1 MSLHV
6 SRWTCHILLCYC
18 AISSCEMLIR
28 VYVLLFLVGAFS
40 VVGGVIVNN
49 ICEIRPVMCNRTIEI
64 LIHIMDQ
71 MSHDANSLEIT
82 WVVVWKA
89 QIYTPGATAFRGR
102 IWVTLH
108 SHLNTIHG
116 APFMGELVNAMM
128 GTSFS
133 PLYNW
138 CNDLDWNMV
147 SLAAV
152 RVLKVK
158 FL

>member
-1 MSLHV
+1 
-6 SRWTCHILLCYC
+6 
-18 AISSCEMLIR
+18 MLIR
-28 VYVLLFLVGAFS
+28 VYVLLFLVGSFS

-102 IWVTLH
+102 I
-108 SHLNTIHG
+108 
-116 APFMGELVNAMM
+116 
-128 GTSFS
+128 
-133 PLYNW
+133 
-138 CNDLDWNMV
+138 
-147 SLAAV
+147 
-152 RVLKVK
+152 
-158 FL
+158 